1 MFGRRANGGS
11 PRIARRTARCSGKG
25 VDADTL
31 ESIGNLLRE
40 ISRTCGCV
48 ADLSIRPFIK
58 AFAANLE
65 PRRLPGLP
73 RIAES
78 DYVESGLAAP
88 VRPVP
93 MKHWQETSQILGRVT
108 ELAAAGRRAALATV
122 VRIDGSAYRRAG
134 AKLLVEESGATRGG
148 VSGGCLEAD
157 VREIALGVMRE
168 GTPRFRH
175 YETGSDD
182 RTVWGLGLGCNGAV
196 DVFVQPATSADAQDM
211 ARRVRALL
219 AGDAPFAVSTVV
231 RGPSTA
237 LGRMMLVAAVGS
249 RAGCTGNPALDR
261 EVARRTEALL
271 AVGESRRYDIESTCA
286 GTESTGVFTE
296 VHVPPP
302 RLVICGAGDDA
313 MPLAAHASQIGYRV
327 TVVDH
332 RPAYL
337 SRERFPDA
345 ERIDRRPDDGLEGLP
360 LGPSTHL
367 VVMTHSFAHD
377 REWGRRLL
385 RTDVPYIGLLGPR
398 ARRDEILEQIGV
410 TGEPAGA
417 TGMDRFFAPVG
428 LDLGAD
434 GPEQIAVSILAEL
447 LAVRTSSVPRHLRD
461 KDGVIHAV

>member
-1 MFGRRANGGS
+1 
-11 PRIARRTARCSGKG
+11 
-25 VDADTL
+25 
-31 ESIGNLLRE
+31 
-40 ISRTCGCV
+40 
-48 ADLSIRPFIK
+48 
-58 AFAANLE
+58 
-65 PRRLPGLP
+65 
-73 RIAES
+73 
-78 DYVESGLAAP
+78 
-88 VRPVP
+88 
-93 MKHWQETSQILGRVT
+93 MKHWQETSQIVGRVT
-108 ELAAAGRRAALATV
+108 ELAAAGQRAAMATV
-122 VRIDGSAYRRAG
+122 VRIEGSAYRRAG
-134 AKLLVEESGATRGG
+134 AKLLVEEGGATRGG

-157 VREIALGVMRE
+157 VRGVAMAVMRE
-168 GTPRFRH
+168 GVPRLRH
-175 YETGSDD
+175 YETGDDD
-182 RTVWGLGLGCNGAV
+182 RTVWGLGLGCNGSV
-196 DVFVQPATSADAQDM
+196 DIFVQPVTSGDAVNV
-211 ARRVRALL
+211 ARHMRTLL

-231 RGPSTA
+231 RGPAAA
-237 LGRMMLVAAVGS
+237 LGRMLVEGNGPPAGS
-249 RAGCTGNPALDR
+249 TQTPALDR
-261 EVARRTEALL
+261 EMARRAQTLL
-271 AVGESRRYDIESTCA
+271 AAGESDLYDIESTGA

-385 RTDVPYIGLLGPR
+385 RTEVPYIGLLGPR

>member
-1 MFGRRANGGS
+1 
-11 PRIARRTARCSGKG
+11 
-25 VDADTL
+25 
-31 ESIGNLLRE
+31 
-40 ISRTCGCV
+40 
-48 ADLSIRPFIK
+48 
-58 AFAANLE
+58 
-65 PRRLPGLP
+65 
-73 RIAES
+73 
-78 DYVESGLAAP
+78 
-88 VRPVP
+88 
-93 MKHWQETSQILGRVT
+93 MKHWQETSQIVGRVT
-108 ELAAAGRRAALATV
+108 ELAAAGQRAAMATV
-122 VRIDGSAYRRAG
+122 VRIEGSAYRRAG
-134 AKLLVEESGATRGG
+134 AKLLVEEGGATRGG

-157 VREIALGVMRE
+157 VREVAMAVMRE
-168 GTPRFRH
+168 GLPRLRH
-175 YETGSDD
+175 YETGDDD
-182 RTVWGLGLGCNGAV
+182 RTVWGLGLGCNGSV
-196 DVFVQPATSADAQDM
+196 DIFVQPVTSGDAVNV
-211 ARRVRALL
+211 ARHMRTLL

-231 RGPSTA
+231 RGPAAA
-237 LGRMMLVAAVGS
+237 LGRMLVEGNGPPAGS
-249 RAGCTGNPALDR
+249 TETPALDR
-261 EVARRTEALL
+261 EMARRAQTLL
-271 AVGESRRYDIESTCA
+271 AAGESDLYDIESTGA
-286 GTESTGVFTE
+286 GTESSGVFTE
-296 VHVPPP
+296 VHMPPP

-337 SRERFPDA
+337 SRERFPHA

-385 RTDVPYIGLLGPR
+385 RTEVPYIGLLGPH

-410 TGEPAGA
+410 TGERAGA

-447 LAVRTSSVPRHLRD
+447 LAVRASSVPRHLRD

>member
-1 MFGRRANGGS
+1 
-11 PRIARRTARCSGKG
+11 
-25 VDADTL
+25 
-31 ESIGNLLRE
+31 
-40 ISRTCGCV
+40 
-48 ADLSIRPFIK
+48 
-58 AFAANLE
+58 
-65 PRRLPGLP
+65 
-73 RIAES
+73 
-78 DYVESGLAAP
+78 
-88 VRPVP
+88 
-93 MKHWQETSQILGRVT
+93 MKHWQETSQIVGRVT
-108 ELAAAGRRAALATV
+108 ELAAAGQRAAMATV
-122 VRIDGSAYRRAG
+122 VRIEGSAYRRAG
-134 AKLLVEESGATRGG
+134 AKLLVEEGGATRGG

-157 VREIALGVMRE
+157 VREVAMAVMRE
-168 GTPRFRH
+168 GLPRLRH
-175 YETGSDD
+175 YETGDDD
-182 RTVWGLGLGCNGAV
+182 RTVWGLGLGCNGSV
-196 DVFVQPATSADAQDM
+196 DIFVQPVTSGDAVNV
-211 ARRVRALL
+211 ARHMRTLL

-231 RGPSTA
+231 RGPAAA
-237 LGRMMLVAAVGS
+237 LGRMLVEGNGPPAGS
-249 RAGCTGNPALDR
+249 TETPALDR
-261 EVARRTEALL
+261 EMARRAQTLL
-271 AVGESRRYDIESTCA
+271 AAGESDLYDIESTGA

-385 RTDVPYIGLLGPR
+385 RTEVPYIGLLGPR

>member
-1 MFGRRANGGS
+1 
-11 PRIARRTARCSGKG
+11 
-25 VDADTL
+25 
-31 ESIGNLLRE
+31 
-40 ISRTCGCV
+40 
-48 ADLSIRPFIK
+48 
-58 AFAANLE
+58 
-65 PRRLPGLP
+65 
-73 RIAES
+73 
-78 DYVESGLAAP
+78 
-88 VRPVP
+88 
-93 MKHWQETSQILGRVT
+93 MKHWQETSQIVGRVT
-108 ELAAAGRRAALATV
+108 ELAAAGQRAAMATV
-122 VRIDGSAYRRAG
+122 VRIEGSAYRRAG
-134 AKLLVEESGATRGG
+134 AKLLVEEGGATRGG

-157 VREIALGVMRE
+157 VREVAMAVMRE
-168 GTPRFRH
+168 GLPRLRH
-175 YETGSDD
+175 YETGDDD
-182 RTVWGLGLGCNGAV
+182 RTVWGLGLGCNGSV
-196 DVFVQPATSADAQDM
+196 DIFVQPVTSGDTVNV
-211 ARRVRALL
+211 ARYMRTLL

-231 RGPSTA
+231 RGPAAA
-237 LGRMMLVAAVGS
+237 LGRMLVEGNGPPAGS
-249 RAGCTGNPALDR
+249 TETPALDR
-261 EVARRTEALL
+261 EMARRAQTLL
-271 AVGESRRYDIESTCA
+271 AAGESDLYDIESTGA

-385 RTDVPYIGLLGPR
+385 RTEVPYIGLLGPR